1 MGSIQYM
8 WVVYRGMQAVYSI
21 CGWYTEVCRQY
32 RVVYRNVER
41 YAQMTMIMY
50 IASSDCVHIV
60 GIATVRRLCGAM
72 VARLTPEQKVACSS
86 VFIWYIVWTK
96 EKD

>member
-1 MGSIQYM
+1 MGPENGARWYTEVCTQST
-8 WVVYRGMQAVYSI
+8 VV

-72 VARLTPEQKVACSS
+72 VARLTPDQKVACSS
-86 VFIWYIVWTK
+86 VFI
-96 EKD
+96 